1 MKRNETIDIAK
12 GIGIILVILGHLSSP
27 MYEVGWLTCM
37 RGFVYQF
44 HIPLFF
50 FLSGIF
56 MKTGESWGVFL
67 NKKVTRLYL
76 PYAIS
81 NLLFLVVYAVAH
93 AINGE
98 EIVVIDTVKHAVKVL
113 LGMAVTPLGGA
124 TWFLF
129 ILFVSQILYRIVS
142 RLFSC
147 VDGKFKAI
155 AILSMGVAGMLF
167 YPESCAS
174 KALVAML
181 FLYLGQ
187 LVYSEGFMEKL
198 KELVPFKVVF
208 FLISVIAIIVCA
220 QVNDVDISQGE
231 YGNPLLFLMSS
242 MAGIFMTIQ
251 LSDLVV
257 KTKQCRLFLC
267 YLGASTMWVLLLHF
281 LAFRAINLLQIAIYG
296 DEFATIF
303 YHPCNR
309 ITGLWP
315 LVYTLVGVLFP
326 LSFRMIFKKKN
337 A

>member
-67 NKKVTRLYL
+67 KKKVTRLYL
-76 PYAIS
+76 PYAVS
-81 NLLFLVVYAVAH
+81 NLVFLVVYAVAH

-208 FLISVIAIIVCA
+208 FLISVIALIVCG
-220 QVNDVDISQGE
+220 QVNNVDMSQGE

-242 MAGIFMTIQ
+242 AAGFVMTIYASE
-251 LSDLVV
+251 LFT
-257 KTKQCRLFLC
+257 KTSNCKRFLC
-267 YLGASTMWVLLLHF
+267 YLGASTMWVLVLHF
-281 LAFRAINLLQIAIYG
+281 FAFRIISLLQIAIYG
-296 DEFATIF
+296 DTFGAIF

-309 ITGLWP
+309 ISGLWP
-315 LVYTLVGVLFP
+315 LIYASFGILFP
-326 LSFRMIFKKKN
+326 LLLRTVIKKKN